1 MQTWKGGSPAP
12 DWLDERVQDTGS
24 GRRGS
29 TGVILLT
36 LFHATGS
43 GNLVVGRLT
52 HLHFQEVSMAIEF
65 KPGWSKPSKILF
77 ASELPHN
84 EQAFSFAVAQAA
96 EYGAKLILFHAYDT
110 LVVSATETKGL
121 LYYDFGAAA
130 KAEAKHLAPLAERVR
145 AAGVECETV
154 VKPGLAA
161 DQILTYMREEKI
173 DRIVMGTHCPG
184 PIGKLLVG
192 SVAEAVLRTASAPV
206 FVVGPEVA
214 ESGFSNFSIR
224 TILCGVSLYEPSSMV
239 PAFAA
244 ELAARHHAR
253 LVMQHVIRPQERQ
266 QVMAGRS
273 ISQIEDEVLATI
285 PPELEGKFAVQPV
298 VTPGDPTE
306 ELLYQ
311 ARAQQADLIVLGAQ
325 GASAFAAVARH
336 GVVYKVLAH
345 AHCPVL
351 TLSPVVLAMHGAR
364 KPRAH
369 QDEVYLAGVF

>member
-52 HLHFQEVSMAIEF
+52 HLHLQEVSMAIEF
-65 KPGWSKPSKILF
+65 KPGWRKPSKILF
-77 ASELPHN
+77 ASELPPN

-184 PIGKLLVG
+184 PIGKLLVAG
-192 SVAEAVLRTASAPV
+192 FCCWPGGCGKRIQQFFHSHDSVRREPLRAQFDGAGICGGVGRAAPR
-206 FVVGPEVA
+206 A
-214 ESGFSNFSIR
+214 
-224 TILCGVSLYEPSSMV
+224 
-239 PAFAA
+239 
-244 ELAARHHAR
+244 
-253 LVMQHVIRPQERQ
+253 
-266 QVMAGRS
+266 
-273 ISQIEDEVLATI
+273 
-285 PPELEGKFAVQPV
+285 
-298 VTPGDPTE
+298 PGDAACDP
-306 ELLYQ
+306 
-311 ARAQQADLIVLGAQ
+311 ASGAPAGDGRAE
-325 GASAFAAVARH
+325 
-336 GVVYKVLAH
+336 
-345 AHCPVL
+345 
-351 TLSPVVLAMHGAR
+351 
-364 KPRAH
+364 H
-369 QDEVYLAGVF
+369 QPD